1 MRKNITLSF
10 AFLFILITS
19 CKKEVSVANDESTV
33 VDTSKSNIERI
44 IEARKKRMAEK
55 KIPADGKYPVI
66 TFKETEFD
74 FGDIKQGD
82 KVEHTFDNPF
92 TTASPVA
99 FPHSVLAGISAS
111 TDSNYFFPVTAIRLT
126 CTSYTSGSGILTI
139 VQGNS

>member
-1 MRKNITLSF
+1 MNTKITVSSASSSNWIPVNTVQKDFKISLG
-10 AFLFILITS
+10 L
-19 CKKEVSVANDESTV
+19 EVSGTGV
-33 VDTSKSNIERI
+33 
-44 IEARKKRMAEK
+44 
-55 KIPADGKYPVI
+55 Y
-66 TFKETEFD
+66 
-74 FGDIKQGD
+74 

-99 FPHSVLAGISAS
+99 FPHSVLTGISAS